1 MNEGVYNMLNM
12 LVVQENIMQC
22 KQLINYIAE
31 MDLKLKIKIAN
42 SGKEALEYINADKI
56 DIVVIDLNLSDLSEL
71 KVLNSVSK
79 KLVDNYKSSII
90 VMLMNLL

>member
-1 MNEGVYNMLNM
+1 MLNM